1 MDHSCVAVGSFHQG
15 DLRFT
20 ESNNAQCMANS
31 ACALAWQVFCG
42 GFSTNAIDE
51 ILMAGDRLYN
61 QSRREYNV
69 MHRYLFPEDLARNFV
84 VANHHVT
91 IEEISNV
98 GDGLYP
104 RSYAELDDV
113 TTSLTAMLETA
124 MSGDSVD
131 GGFVFT
137 GQLVAVAFW
146 RYQGRLYLFDS
157 HAVNES
163 RRRDIDEVNNKARL
177 FVCDGLVQDEKEYHY
192 ALREA
197 ATFMTGPRLRSF
209 FVILCNMGAPAAL
222 LWDAFRDS
230 ICEDHIERNPLDVE
244 LAYKLS
250 LIEIDRSLRRQGSCV
265 ADHGL
270 PDVHDDT
277 TELGR
282 ELLLHGENQ
291 QRAFVEEWVPKLSE
305 DQNRVF
311 EYVTSVLNAPASG
324 TSSKIIFLDGPGGYG
339 KTTLIRV
346 ILAYVRGCRQVALAV
361 ASSGIAAGNM
371 PGGTTAH
378 SMFRLPLDFGDGTG
392 FWNITNGS
400 QRAELI
406 RAARLI
412 VFDEAPMAHRFVFE
426 VLDRSLRDLM
436 RSSELFGGKI
446 FLCCGDFRQ
455 IAPVVVNARTPSDI
469 VCVSLRASHL
479 WQHFKI
485 FALTT
490 AHRTSSSTA
499 YSDFLLG
506 VGNGTVSSTTF
517 LEGRNEQSLIP
528 LLGIRQVTSLTDLVD
543 SVFPAN
549 VLLDSDLCSRRAILS
564 TLIVNVKE
572 INDHI
577 LNSLDGHLYEL
588 RSADTVDRENDDGLD
603 VDVQLLNT
611 ATGKGVPDHVLR
623 LKIGS
628 VCLIMRNLDIAEGLV
643 NGTKVIVIGI
653 TNRLITVRL
662 PGQTQPIGI
671 PRITFTFAFVEGSP
685 LRVRRRQFPLMLA
698 YCMTGHKS
706 QGQTIDSVGVD
717 LRTDCFTHGQL
728 YVLLSRVR
736 HPDHIVVLVH
746 PERVRDGIAYAK
758 NIVYGDLLL

>member
-1 MDHSCVAVGSFHQG
+1 MPTSCPVADQTVALFKRSRGI
-15 DLRFT
+15 
-20 ESNNAQCMANS
+20 S
-31 ACALAWQVFCG
+31 AWCKM
-42 GFSTNAIDE
+42 N
-51 ILMAGDRLYN
+51 
-61 QSRREYNV
+61 
-69 MHRYLFPEDLARNFV
+69 RN
-84 VANHHVT
+84 
-91 IEEISNV
+91 
-98 GDGLYP
+98 
-104 RSYAELDDV
+104 
-113 TTSLTAMLETA
+113 TTT
-124 MSGDSVD
+124 
-131 GGFVFT
+131 
-137 GQLVAVAFW
+137 
-146 RYQGRLYLFDS
+146 R
-157 HAVNES
+157 
-163 RRRDIDEVNNKARL
+163 
-177 FVCDGLVQDEKEYHY
+177 CC
-192 ALREA
+192 EA

-244 LAYKLS
+244 LAYKLG

-270 PDVHDDT
+270 PNVHDDM

-282 ELLLHGENQ
+282 ELLLHSENQ

-324 TSSKIIFLDGPGGYG
+324 TSSKIIFLDGPGGYR
-339 KTTLIRV
+339 KT
-346 ILAYVRGCRQVALAV
+346 
-361 ASSGIAAGNM
+361 SSGIAASNM

-378 SMFRLPLDFGDGTG
+378 SMFRLPLDFSDSTG

-406 RAARLI
+406 RAAKLI

-455 IAPVVVNARTPSDI
+455 IAPVVVNARTPTDI

-479 WQHFKI
+479 WQHFKM

-490 AHRTSSSTA
+490 AHRTSSSTS
-499 YSDFLLG
+499 YSEFLLR

-577 LNSLDGHLYEL
+577 
-588 RSADTVDRENDDGLD
+588 
-603 VDVQLLNT
+603 
-611 ATGKGVPDHVLR
+611 
-623 LKIGS
+623 
-628 VCLIMRNLDIAEGLV
+628 
-643 NGTKVIVIGI
+643 
-653 TNRLITVRL
+653 
-662 PGQTQPIGI
+662 
-671 PRITFTFAFVEGSP
+671 
-685 LRVRRRQFPLMLA
+685 
-698 YCMTGHKS
+698 
-706 QGQTIDSVGVD
+706 
-717 LRTDCFTHGQL
+717 
-728 YVLLSRVR
+728 
-736 HPDHIVVLVH
+736 
-746 PERVRDGIAYAK
+746 
-758 NIVYGDLLL
+758 

>member
-1 MDHSCVAVGSFHQG
+1 
-15 DLRFT
+15 
-20 ESNNAQCMANS
+20 
-31 ACALAWQVFCG
+31 
-42 GFSTNAIDE
+42 
-51 ILMAGDRLYN
+51 
-61 QSRREYNV
+61 
-69 MHRYLFPEDLARNFV
+69 
-84 VANHHVT
+84 
-91 IEEISNV
+91 
-98 GDGLYP
+98 
-104 RSYAELDDV
+104 
-113 TTSLTAMLETA
+113 
-124 MSGDSVD
+124 
-131 GGFVFT
+131 
-137 GQLVAVAFW
+137 
-146 RYQGRLYLFDS
+146 
-157 HAVNES
+157 
-163 RRRDIDEVNNKARL
+163 
-177 FVCDGLVQDEKEYHY
+177 
-192 ALREA
+192 
-197 ATFMTGPRLRSF
+197 
-209 FVILCNMGAPAAL
+209 MGAPAAL

-244 LAYKLS
+244 LAYKLG
-250 LIEIDRSLRRQGSCV
+250 LIDIDRSLRRQGSCV

-291 QRAFVEEWVPKLSE
+291 QRVFVEEWVPKLSE

-455 IAPVVVNARTPSDI
+455 IAPVVVNARTPTDI

-499 YSDFLLG
+499 YSEFLLR

-549 VLLDSDLCSRRAILS
+549 VLLDSDMCSRRAILS

-628 VCLIMRNLDIAEGLV
+628 VCLIMRNLNIAEGLV